1 MPPDDF
7 NLTDGLRL
15 PIRRP
20 AGEHPAWNTLPRR
33 RNMRAR
39 SFEYCAVLVLTVVAS
54 AIVFALA
61 SKPFWGEFRPV
72 SAGVL
77 STSEFVELRGGAH
90 CEVVLAFTVGTDQ
103 KTTLVEAPANCR
115 SMPAANEQVT
125 LLVDA
130 EGNGTRILGH
140 DHYLSQLSGLI
151 FLIGLGATTM
161 AFAGMVWTTRRYGLV
176 KRLTRNRPWYEVE
189 GLVTGEWTYDGPES
203 FVMLVTDSVGKSR
216 QLLVRCNGRRPNGLE
231 PEAGSR
237 LRMWLV
243 ADGSGN
249 AVLRAP
255 NGSNWIL
262 AKVSIPTDFE
272 LRALQI

>member
-1 MPPDDF
+1 
-7 NLTDGLRL
+7 
-15 PIRRP
+15 
-20 AGEHPAWNTLPRR
+20 
-33 RNMRAR
+33 
-39 SFEYCAVLVLTVVAS
+39 
-54 AIVFALA
+54 
-61 SKPFWGEFRPV
+61 
-72 SAGVL
+72 
-77 STSEFVELRGGAH
+77 
-90 CEVVLAFTVGTDQ
+90 
-103 KTTLVEAPANCR
+103 
-115 SMPAANEQVT
+115 
-125 LLVDA
+125 
-130 EGNGTRILGH
+130 
-140 DHYLSQLSGLI
+140 
-151 FLIGLGATTM
+151 M

-176 KRLTRNRPWYEVE
+176 KRLTRNRTWYEVE

-216 QLLVRCNGRRPNGLE
+216 QLLVRCNGRRPKGLE